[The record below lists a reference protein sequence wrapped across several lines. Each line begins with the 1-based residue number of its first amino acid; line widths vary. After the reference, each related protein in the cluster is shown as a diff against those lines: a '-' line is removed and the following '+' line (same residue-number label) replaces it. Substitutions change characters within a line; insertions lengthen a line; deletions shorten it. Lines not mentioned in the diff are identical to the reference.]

1 MGLGPTPRHGEVLK
15 VKAIVTVRIV
25 LVVVIL
31 VKMKAT
37 IIKVIV
43 IDMMLMSGDCD
54 AEGITTV
61 VVMLSR
67 GH

>member
-1 MGLGPTPRHGEVLK
+1 M
-15 VKAIVTVRIV
+15 KAIVTVRIV